1 MKIKGLEDIDL
12 LQIGHTIQISGMM
25 MADGEGN
32 TYLIPLPGEY
42 ISNLVGLN
50 LSLED
55 WKKFLRQSDIQEMEV
70 LADDEGGIKKA
81 IIRKSTRQIDQKV
94 SWNVYRRDDY
104 TCRYCGRND
113 VPLTVDHLILWEEG
127 GPSIEDNL
135 VTSCKRC
142 NRVRGNTKYEDW
154 LLSESYINFSKN
166 IRSAIKNLNILLL
179 STLDKIPRKVHV
191 TTRTSSKDRQKKKRR
206 RGRGTERS

>member
-25 MADGEGN
+25 MDDGKGN

-42 ISNLVGLN
+42 ISNLIGLN
-50 LSLED
+50 LSFED
-55 WKKFLRQSDIQEMEV
+55 WKKFLRQSDIQETEV
-70 LADDEGGIKKA
+70 LADDEGKLKKA

-104 TCRYCGRND
+104 TCRYCGRDD

-135 VTSCKRC
+135 VACCKRC
-142 NRVRGNTKYEDW
+142 NKVRGNMKYEDW
-154 LLSESYINFSKN
+154 LLSKHYISFSTNLKA
-166 IRSAIKNLNILLL
+166 AIKNLNVLIL
-179 STLDKIPRKVHV
+179 STLGDIPRKVHV
-191 TTRTSSKDRQKKKRR
+191 KIRTSSKDRKRKKQGSHGG
-206 RGRGTERS
+206 GRG